1 MIERREKMIMR
12 FLMAVL
18 LLATAAAQDMPPVID
33 SIGSEQP
40 VVFPEA
46 MEKATSLIS
55 DAICPSCGADEDA
68 WRAAALAWLNNSTWG
83 NATA

>member
-18 LLATAAAQDMPPVID
+18 LLATAAAQDAPVMD
-33 SIGSEQP
+33 SISSEQP

-46 MEKATSLIS
+46 MEKATAMIS
-55 DAICPSCGADEDA
+55 EVICPSCGADEAA
-68 WRAAALAWLNNSTWG
+68 WRAAVMRWMNNSTWG

>member
-18 LLATAAAQDMPPVID
+18 LLATATAQDAPTID

-55 DAICPSCGADEDA
+55 AAICPSCGADEAA